1 MEAIKNAVQALLQ
14 PPYTYLLC
22 FALAIFVLGA
32 VLRFA
37 CGAVKSLPRAAA
49 ACFAILF
56 IYVISICAM
65 GSDGPTNVLINA
77 LPFLSEVSDAT
88 SIFVMIKTSF
98 SSFLL
103 EAAQLLVLA
112 FVINLLQD
120 LLKKLIRPESGF
132 GLIRFFVWYFWQC
145 VIVCIGLAVNYCV
158 YLFLRRYLSEKTV
171 QWILIGF
178 LLLLTL
184 VMVCMALRAVLHT
197 VAFFANP
204 FFTMLSDFLFTN
216 VIGRNLTGAFL
227 TTAAL
232 TLIVVIA
239 DRAGVLMFL
248 ASGGILLTSFA
259 PVIILWLVIWYLVWV
274 LL

>member
-1 MEAIKNAVQALLQ
+1 
-14 PPYTYLLC
+14 
-22 FALAIFVLGA
+22 
-32 VLRFA
+32 
-37 CGAVKSLPRAAA
+37 
-49 ACFAILF
+49 
-56 IYVISICAM
+56 
-65 GSDGPTNVLINA
+65 
-77 LPFLSEVSDAT
+77 
-88 SIFVMIKTSF
+88 
-98 SSFLL
+98 
-103 EAAQLLVLA
+103 
-112 FVINLLQD
+112 
-120 LLKKLIRPESGF
+120 
-132 GLIRFFVWYFWQC
+132 
-145 VIVCIGLAVNYCV
+145 
-158 YLFLRRYLSEKTV
+158 V

-197 VAFFANP
+197 VAFFAHP

-232 TLIVVIA
+232 TLIVVVA

-259 PVIILWLVIWYLVWV
+259 PVVILWLVIWYLVWV